1 MEAAAT
7 RRIDVGRVISQTFST
22 YGANAG
28 PLLGSAFIIFLI
40 SGVLQGLLNDEGGLI
55 LTLIATVVGLIA
67 QALYTGFVVRLVED
81 TRDGRRDM
89 TAGQMMSDARPAILP
104 LIINGILR
112 GIAIAIGLFLLIIPG
127 LYLMTIWA
135 VTSPAIVSE
144 SEDSIGAF
152 GRSHELVKGNGWP
165 VFGVIVIAFLI
176 TVAVSIVAVAIGAAI
191 GLAGII
197 ILAIIAGILT
207 APISAL
213 VSAILFFDLGGG
225 GGAAAAPPAPV
236 DPPPPPAATV

>member
-7 RRIDVGRVISQTFST
+7 RRIDVGRVISETFST

-40 SGVLQGLLNDEGGLI
+40 SGLLQGLLNDEGGLI
-55 LTLIATVVGLIA
+55 LTLLATVVSLIA

-81 TRDGRRDM
+81 VRDGRRDM
-89 TAGQMMSDARPAILP
+89 TAGQMMADARPAILP
-104 LIINGILR
+104 LIVNGILR
-112 GIAIAIGLFLLIIPG
+112 GIAIAIGLLLLIVPG

-144 SEDSIGAF
+144 SEDSLGAF
-152 GRSHELVKGNGWP
+152 GRSQELVKGNGWP

-176 TVAVSIVAVAIGAAI
+176 TVAISIVAAAVGAAI
-191 GLAGII
+191 GLAGLI
-197 ILAIIAGILT
+197 ILAIIAAIVT

-213 VSAILFFDLGGG
+213 VSAIMFFDLGGG
-225 GGAAAAPPAPV
+225 SGAAAPPAPI
-236 DPPPPPAATV
+236 DPPPPPAATA